1 MYEKGQGVPRDDKTA
16 VKWSRLA
23 AKQGLSSAQY
33 NLFVMLANGRGIPK
47 DYIRAYMWA
56 SIAASSGHK
65 DAIKS
70 REVIAKAMTPSQIT
84 KAQKLARNFLAR
96 KNTQTASSIKPSPN
110 TQTLV
115 PASSGSGFAVSS
127 DGHIITNYHVIQGCQ
142 RVKIHFNGKSI
153 PITLLAFDPRND
165 LALLAGNFRPTIV
178 LPLSTSSPKLLQ
190 DVYVAG
196 FPFGRNISTGVKVTK
211 GIISSLMGAG
221 NNFVNIQIDAA
232 LQPGNSGGPIL
243 DDKGNV
249 VGVAVSILDKQKT
262 LKKFGSSSENS
273 NFGIKVLLVKSMLEV
288 NNISSPAPNKTPIS
302 RSELGK
308 IIYSGT
314 YYLSCWMTTEQIK
327 KTRSKKLEF
336 QNAK

>member
-1 MYEKGQGVPRDDKTA
+1 M
-16 VKWSRLA
+16 
-23 AKQGLSSAQY
+23 
-33 NLFVMLANGRGIPK
+33 
-47 DYIRAYMWA
+47 
-56 SIAASSGHK
+56 
-65 DAIKS
+65 
-70 REVIAKAMTPSQIT
+70 
-84 KAQKLARNFLAR
+84 
-96 KNTQTASSIKPSPN
+96 
-110 TQTLV
+110 LV

-211 GIISSLMGAG
+211 GIITSLMGAG